1 MLNTYL
7 DIHLSVPP
15 DDPVRDLLPSLLADL
30 GFEGF
35 LEDDRGIH
43 CFIKKS
49 EWKDTIDTV
58 VEELCKNYN
67 LPPIP
72 LIGISEIPGK
82 NWNEEWERSIQPM
95 QVTEKIIITPSWHPV
110 NDPRKL
116 VLTIDPK
123 MTFGTGYHESTR
135 LILRLLERHIVQRCT
150 VLDVGTGTGILA
162 IAAIKLGAASAVAV
176 DVDPLS
182 LDNGA
187 ENAERNNVSDRIDIR
202 IGSMECVHEQ
212 SFDLILAN
220 IIKNTIIELM
230 DDIMRKVSPTG
241 TVLFAGLLTED
252 RDVITHEAAQRGFSV
267 AEVMQENNW
276 IGMAV
281 RRS

>member
-1 MLNTYL
+1 MHNPYL

-15 DDPVRDLLPSLLADL
+15 DDMVRDLLPSLLVDL

-43 CFIKKS
+43 CFIQKS
-49 EWKDTIDTV
+49 AWLDSIETD
-58 VEELCKNYN
+58 VEQLSRDYN
-67 LPPIP
+67 LPAIP
-72 LIGISEIPGK
+72 LIGVTEIPGK
-82 NWNEEWERSIQPM
+82 NWNEEWERSIQPI
-95 QVTEKIIITPSWHPV
+95 QITERIIITPSWHPV
-110 NDPRKL
+110 NDPNKL

-135 LILRLLERHIVQRCT
+135 LMLRLLERHSVPNGT

-162 IAAIKLGAASAVAV
+162 IAAIKLGAASAVAI
-176 DVDPLS
+176 DIDPLT

-187 ENAERNNVSDRIDIR
+187 ENAERNNVADRIDIR

-230 DDIMRKVSPTG
+230 DDIVRKVSPSG

-252 RDVITHEAAQRGFSV
+252 RESIAQQAAQRGFTV
-267 AEVMQENNW
+267 AEVLQENNW